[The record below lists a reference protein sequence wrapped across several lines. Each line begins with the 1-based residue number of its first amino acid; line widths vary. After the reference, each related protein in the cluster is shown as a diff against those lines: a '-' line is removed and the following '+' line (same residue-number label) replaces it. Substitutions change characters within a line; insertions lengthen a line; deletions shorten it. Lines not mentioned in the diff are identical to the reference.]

1 MKQTNTVMLAGKLD
15 ELGDSL
21 LGTLGDWGEAGLKVA
36 LTVLVLAA
44 IVRQFSVKAA
54 IGAVLG
60 LIIVLSLYV
69 ARNDLA
75 GLFSDEVKNP
85 ANGAGSITLVV
96 SPRTTADGSGG
107 VL

>member
-1 MKQTNTVMLAGKLD
+1 MNPTNTVMLAGKLD

-21 LGTLGDWGEAGLKVA
+21 LGTLGDWGDNGLKVA

-60 LIIVLSLYV
+60 LIVVLSLYA
-69 ARNDLA
+69 ARNELA
-75 GLFSDEVKNP
+75 AMFSDEVKNP
-85 ANGAGSITLVV
+85 ANVTGSSTLVV
-96 SPRTTADGSGG
+96 SPRATADGRGG